1 MTVHLGAVLQLICRA
16 GLHRPISQLWAT
28 LDPERWHRKDG
39 TPGDASAWWATN
51 EGEKV
56 RG

>member
-16 GLHRPISQLWAT
+16 GLHRLISQLWAT
-28 LDPERWHRKDG
+28 LDPERWRRKDG
-39 TPGDASAWWATN
+39 APGGASAWWATN